1 MSKKHRVK
9 LHKWVNGQL
18 DTIAAAFDSLA
29 EAMEF
34 VNNGDHHAAKIYNES
49 GNLVHSVQSVNPE
62 PPILPQTDSYA

>member
-1 MSKKHRVK
+1 MSKHHRVRT
-9 LHKWVNGQL
+9 HKWVNGQL

-34 VNNGDHHAAKIYNES
+34 VNNGDHHAAKIYNEH
-49 GNLVHSVQSVNPE
+49 NQLVHSVQSVNPE